1 VEQILNEE
9 SGLKALAGRGG
20 DMRLLEE
27 AARVGDEAADLAL
40 RVYLHR
46 LAAAVAAMAAA
57 LGGLDVLAFTGG
69 IGENS
74 AFVREELCGR
84 LAFLGLAIDRER
96 NVSPQLD
103 ADVGSDGSRVRVLVI
118 EAREELVAAR
128 AARKLLADR

>member
-1 VEQILNEE
+1 
-9 SGLKALAGRGG
+9 
-20 DMRLLEE
+20 
-27 AARVGDEAADLAL
+27 
-40 RVYLHR
+40 
-46 LAAAVAAMAAA
+46 
-57 LGGLDVLAFTGG
+57 VLAFTGG

-84 LAFLGLAIDRER
+84 LTFLGLAIDRER
-96 NVSPQLD
+96 NLSPRLD